1 VIIVVIIAGLL
12 MGVGAFGAIW
22 RIIKGPS
29 ALDRIIA
36 SDVLVATVMCALG
49 AEMAVNGHT
58 DTLPVMLGLALF
70 GIVGSVSVARFIST
84 RDDA

>member
-1 VIIVVIIAGLL
+1 MIIVIAIAGLL
-12 MGVGAFGAIW
+12 MAVGAVGAIW

-70 GIVGSVSVARFIST
+70 GIVGSVSVARFISS
-84 RDDA
+84 RDDT

>member
-1 VIIVVIIAGLL
+1 MIIVVIIAAVL
-12 MGVGAFGAIW
+12 FGAAAIGALF

-49 AEMAVNGHT
+49 AEMAINKHT
-58 DTLPVMLGLALF
+58 DTLPVLLGLAIF
-70 GIVGSVSVARFIST
+70 TVVGSVSIARFMAT
-84 RDDA
+84 KDDT

>member
-1 VIIVVIIAGLL
+1 MIIVIAIAGLL
-12 MGVGAFGAIW
+12 MAVGAIGAIW

-49 AEMAVNGHT
+49 AEMAVNRHT

-70 GIVGSVSVARFIST
+70 GIVGSVSVARFISS
-84 RDDA
+84 RDDT

>member
-1 VIIVVIIAGLL
+1 MIIVVIIAAVL
-12 MGVGAFGAIW
+12 FGAAAIGALY

-49 AEMAVNGHT
+49 AEMAVNKHT
-58 DTLPVMLGLALF
+58 DTLPVLLGLAIF
-70 GIVGSVSVARFIST
+70 TVVGSVSIARFMAT
-84 RDDA
+84 KDDT